1 MSSTIKIKRSNTSG
15 NAPDTS
21 NIVEGELALNTAD
34 GVLYSRGGNDI
45 FEVGSNLTTAD
56 IDALVV
62 NDSAQIDGKLE
73 VSPSTASDT
82 IALGSTSQ
90 TGTITLGQSTATNT
104 INVGN
109 GATASG
115 SIQTVNI
122 GGGNATDGETI
133 VNIAC
138 IDSGDTTVKIGDPDG
153 AVSGTK
159 NIKLA
164 GNVTTSNGNFFHN
177 GNQFMV
183 SPSNNASSILIG
195 GNSHTGLINLGMG
208 TGTQTTVVAGGNVA
222 SGSTKTLRLGTSGE
236 AGSTTNIKIGNDD
249 SASTTTLQGVTKIDR
264 LGSKIKTPTGDN
276 SVSSITSLGKLI
288 KIVTIDTTTSGEYY
302 NLVLDTYSRGAI
314 NSYDGDRICPT
325 RSFFS
330 LTSQGIGTTPNMAL
344 NNAAHE
350 SPFDREDH
358 PELIIN
364 VNSDVAGDGS
374 GPCRVEIYQRI
385 YIPGSGVESFVISE
399 NGTAGVATWVETFAE
414 TDYQAYLDVAGISG
428 YSLSSSGIDY
438 ILSTRCN
445 KYDQVFGTTA
455 GILKTTGGDNVNS
468 LNAVAQSEGFLFY
481 DSATETFSHTFD
493 MIPSDPA
500 QTIAIG
506 DSEQTGTINF
516 GNSKKACTVN
526 VNSALTDAGVTRLTQ
541 IAAGAITA
549 CTNNVAIGSSNPN
562 VNNTIAIYGTTF
574 LSPAKP
580 GDDVTIGNSTQ
591 TGDINIGLSTTT
603 NTLKLNNGA
612 TASLASKTT
621 KIGGGGA
628 IGSTEILELGYNN
641 QTAVNSTIK
650 IGNEGTATNSVTVYG
665 DTTFSNGDVSV
676 DSNLDVGGT
685 INGKYDT
692 VFPFTS
698 STSMNLSDFK
708 SNSGKKIISFNS
720 SLVTIDADFQ
730 PTTDDIGKH
739 WTLVAASTNA
749 AGYIN
754 IDLENQYVRLMSG
767 GSQYAQLETWRV
779 GRGGVAELVCVG
791 ANASGGSQSSPNFIL
806 YGNDLDTL

>member
-1 MSSTIKIKRSNTSG
+1 MSSTIKIKRSNQSG
-15 NAPDTS
+15 NAPNTS

-45 FEVGSNLTTAD
+45 FEIGSNLTTAD
-56 IDALVV
+56 VDALLV
-62 NDSAQIDGKLE
+62 NDSAKIHGKLY
-73 VSPSTASDT
+73 VSPSTVTDT
-82 IALGSTSQ
+82 IQLGSSTQ
-90 TGTITLGQSTATNT
+90 TGTISLGLSNATNT

-115 SIQTVNI
+115 STQTVNI

-153 AVSGTK
+153 PISGTK

-164 GNVTTSNGNFFHN
+164 GNTTTSNGNFFHN
-177 GNQFMV
+177 GYQFMV
-183 SPSNNASSILIG
+183 APSNPNSSILIG
-195 GNSHTGLINLGMG
+195 QNAHNGIINLGMG
-208 TGTQTTVVAGGNVA
+208 TGTQTTVVAGGAVA
-222 SGSTKTLRLGTSGE
+222 SGNTKTLRLGTNGE

-276 SVSSITSLGKLI
+276 GITSVNPSGKMM
-288 KIVTIDTTTSGEYY
+288 KILTIDTTTSGEYY

-314 NSYDGDRICPT
+314 NSYEGDRLCPT

-364 VNSDVAGDGS
+364 VNNDVAGDGS

-414 TDYQAYLDVAGISG
+414 TDYQAYLDVANMAS
-428 YSLSSSGIDY
+428 YTLSSSSIDY
-438 ILSTRCN
+438 MLSTRSK
-445 KYDQVFGTTA
+445 KYHKVFGTTA
-455 GILKTTGGDNVNS
+455 GILKTNGGTSAGS

-481 DSATETFSHTFD
+481 DSAAETFSHTFD

-562 VNNTIAIYGTTF
+562 VSNTIAIYGTTH

-580 GDDVTIGNSTQ
+580 ADTINIGNSTQ
-591 TGDINIGLSTTT
+591 TGDINIGQSTTT
-603 NTLKLNNGA
+603 STLKVNNSA
-612 TASLASKTT
+612 TALLSTKTT
-621 KIGGGGA
+621 KIGGGGS
-628 IGSTEILELGYNN
+628 IGSAETLELAYNN
-641 QTAVNSTIK
+641 QASLNTTVK
-650 IGNEGTATNSVTVYG
+650 IGNEGSATNSVTIYG

-676 DSNLDVGGT
+676 DSNLDVGGS

-692 VFPFTS
+692 FFFS
-698 STSMNLSDFK
+698 SASMTGTELKN
-708 SNSGKKIISFNS
+708 NSGKTMINTGSTTISIS
-720 SLVTIDADFQ
+720 EFQ
-730 PTTDDIGKH
+730 PTTDDIGKS
-739 WTLVAASTNA
+739 WTIINATTVGSTDVRLNFT
-749 AGYIN
+749 G
-754 IDLENQYVRLMSG
+754 QYVRLLSG
-767 GSQYAQLETWRV
+767 NSQYAVLDTWDIERSSI
-779 GRGGVAELVCVG
+779 AELICIA
-791 ANASGGSQSSPNFIL
+791 ANANGGGQSSPNFL
-806 YGNDLDTL
+806 LLGNDIVT